1 MNFKAVLAAGALLA
15 TQSFAIIGIGAHYT
29 PNFGTKM
36 TGFSATPDR
45 FGNSV
50 DVSDA
55 GEVKL
60 WHGGFNEMMHGFGF
74 KVWVDILPIID
85 VEATFN
91 IQFGSYDA
99 SLFMLDPSLALKS
112 AMGMGSGE
120 EYKLEDYKQIDLEIE
135 LGGTPFGKANPKFVQ
150 MNGDISIT
158 YPITFIPIIRPY
170 IGGGLTYYMNTF
182 ILNQKFTKRVVG
194 DTYKTLIDTFKDEA
208 EKKVNDIMSDPTKL
222 LDPSADPTSMAMPDQ
237 ADIMK
242 TVSDAMVENLQ
253 DAALEEGLKTSIGG
267 HILVGVRA
275 KLPIIPIAAYANFKY
290 YFGGDFPEEV
300 EPGRMAAE
308 VGVGF
313 AL

>member
-1 MNFKAVLAAGALLA
+1 MNFKVLLAAGALLA
-15 TQSFAIIGIGAHYT
+15 SQSFAIIGIGAHYT

-36 TGFSATPDR
+36 TGFPADPDR
-45 FGNSV
+45 FTNSV
-50 DVSDA
+50 DVTSDNSQL
-55 GEVKL
+55 VRL
-60 WHGGFNEMMHGFGF
+60 WHGGFDEMMHGFGF

-99 SLFMLDPSLALKS
+99 SLFIPNNPLAV
-112 AMGMGSGE
+112 MGGGD
-120 EYKLEDYKQIDLEIE
+120 LTVNDYQQIDLEIE

-158 YPITFIPIIRPY
+158 YPITFIPVLRPY

-182 ILNQKFTKRVVG
+182 ILNQPFTKRVVG
-194 DTYKTLIDTFKDEA
+194 DTYTTVINAIQEEAAKTA
-208 EKKVNDIMSDPTKL
+208 EGIAADPTQL
-222 LDPSADPTSMAMPDQ
+222 LDPSSIQLPSSDVVAQKVT
-237 ADIMK
+237 
-242 TVSDAMVENLQ
+242 DAMVQNIQ

>member
-1 MNFKAVLAAGALLA
+1 MNAKILLAAGALLA
-15 TQSFAIIGIGAHYT
+15 SQSFAIIGIGAHYT
-29 PNFGTKM
+29 PNFGSKM
-36 TGFSATPDR
+36 TGFAETPDR

-50 DVSDA
+50 NVTDA

-60 WHGGFNEMMHGFGF
+60 WHGGFDEMMHGFGF

-85 VEATFN
+85 IEATFN

-99 SLFMLDPSLALKS
+99 SLFVMNPTAVDGA
-112 AMGMGSGE
+112 
-120 EYKLEDYKQIDLEIE
+120 YQQIDLEVE

-150 MNGDISIT
+150 MNGDLSIT

-182 ILNQKFTKRVVG
+182 ILNQPFTSKVVG
-194 DTYKTLIDTFKDEA
+194 GTYNVVKAELEA
-208 EKKVNDIMSDPTKL
+208 EMQNAIDGVMSNPAAA
-222 LDPSADPTSMAMPDQ
+222 LDPNSIALPDQ
-237 ADIMK
+237 NAMAQRL
-242 TVSDAMVENLQ
+242 TDALVENIQ

-267 HILVGVRA
+267 HILVGLRA

-290 YFGGDFPEEV
+290 YFGGDFPEEI

-308 VGVGF
+308 IGVGL
-313 AL
+313 AI